1 MVNIIYERLEVF
13 CNLYNLS
20 LKKLNCQHSII
31 NCCLKRYTML
41 KTWGACKHVASL
53 LKLVGGGIKKKWK
66 ILRVMIIRWVGV
78 VLLLLFFVLILL
90 IHFNF
95 LHTHQKGKGAFN
107 KNLSCEKKGA
117 APLPRCYIPKK
128 FIKYCFFSGILR

>member
-53 LKLVGGGIKKKWK
+53 LKLVGGIKKKWK
-66 ILRVMIIRWVGV
+66 ILWVMIIRWVGV

-95 LHTHQKGKGAFN
+95 LHTHQKRKGHLTKILAAR
-107 KNLSCEKKGA
+107 KRGQPPSPDAKSQGNLLS
-117 APLPRCYIPKK
+117 IV
-128 FIKYCFFSGILR
+128 FSLEF

>member
-31 NCCLKRYTML
+31 NFCLKRYTML

-53 LKLVGGGIKKKWK
+53 LKLVGGIKKKWK

-78 VLLLLFFVLILL
+78 VLLLLFFCL
-90 IHFNF
+90 NF
-95 LHTHQKGKGAFN
+95 VNSFQFFTYSPKKEGAFN

-117 APLPRCYIPKK
+117 APLPRCYIPRK
-128 FIKYCFFSGILR
+128 FIKYCFFCGILR

>member
-53 LKLVGGGIKKKWK
+53 LKLVGGIKKKWK

-95 LHTHQKGKGAFN
+95 LHTHQKRKGHLTKILAAR
-107 KNLSCEKKGA
+107 KRGQPPSPDATSQGNLLS
-117 APLPRCYIPKK
+117 IV
-128 FIKYCFFSGILR
+128 FSVEF

>member
-53 LKLVGGGIKKKWK
+53 LKLVGGGDKKKWK

-95 LHTHQKGKGAFN
+95 LHTHQKRKGHLTKILAAR
-107 KNLSCEKKGA
+107 KRGQPPSPDATSQGNLLS
-117 APLPRCYIPKK
+117 IV
-128 FIKYCFFSGILR
+128 FSLEF